1 MSKEQRPSNPILNS
15 PYQAPTQHW
24 KLDERFRQTEV
35 ALDGRRP
42 SGAYLSVPMARGGE
56 AADVPALDIEPHARI
71 NRIRD
76 QVEQWRSDGYPGA
89 SRATQELL
97 SHWQSDSLD
106 QRPFFCQVEAAE
118 TLIWLLEVGP
128 KIKSEGWQ
136 AIHGGIEEANSLW
149 NNDLP
154 RLAVKMATGT
164 GKTRVMAM
172 LIVWLA
178 FRQKGAVDVLVVAPN
193 LTVRT
198 RLQELKPES
207 EAGAELYCQLVPPH
221 RVFPSGRVRVAIVNF
236 QRFQRQDLLSVSGEK
251 DKATGVAKKLL
262 RPHAPGVDERWRE
275 TQQEMVRRVVNR
287 VLPNTKSIFVFNDE
301 AHHCY
306 RPAEARRQGDL
317 EERRYEEQAALWFS
331 ALSELARQERL
342 EQIVDLSA
350 TPMYLRRPVRL
361 DYELFPW
368 TITDYPLI
376 EAVEAGLTKIPQ
388 VPVRDDSTADD
399 PLYRDTYKSID
410 PGLRR
415 LVRDAIPE
423 PIKRLLDNMHEDYM
437 KLDRQ
442 YAKADQIPVMIA
454 VTNDKKNAEALYQ
467 HIAGYQKDKT
477 KSWVLGAYEQFSNVD
492 QNGPLAEPKTLLI
505 HSGIE
510 DTSLAEDSGS
520 NRVAKLQQSFFKAD
534 TTKESVQLI
543 RDVFQTIG
551 KRGEPGEQI
560 RCVVAVSMLSEG
572 WDVRTVTHIFGF
584 RAFRSTLL
592 CEQVAGRALRRTNFP
607 EPGVEL
613 EPQYARIFGV
623 PFSFMRAGE
632 DIPPPPPPEPWVV
645 DSIPGRERFRIAFP
659 NLSGY
664 RIELPQARVQLNPDQ
679 VKSFPIQ
686 SGPTPTETEIEG
698 VVGDQE
704 IFAHQSITETRAAF
718 TIAAAAVDKIQ
729 LSDKVQETEI
739 PIRRSVLFASLLQ
752 AAQAWREHSNVEYMT
767 LAQIVESGISERA
780 AQMLADACVLH
791 EGKRQILPVFA
802 DEKDPLQ
809 QRVIDT
815 AKVSFSTVLP
825 HRFPDDPRR
834 QCERSELNAAACHTA
849 SEAWLARALDLHAGI
864 LAWARNFRL
873 GWRIPYFNPPRGT
886 WRHYE
891 PDFVAR
897 VPDAADGQ
905 HRHIV
910 IESKGQVDE
919 DAVSKRQEVEGW
931 WIPAVNNSSDPSCDG
946 LWRYVF
952 IAANDSISDALDSA
966 VAAWEE

>member
-1 MSKEQRPSNPILNS
+1 M
-15 PYQAPTQHW
+15 
-24 KLDERFRQTEV
+24 
-35 ALDGRRP
+35 
-42 SGAYLSVPMARGGE
+42 
-56 AADVPALDIEPHARI
+56 DIEPHARI

-76 QVEQWRSDGYPGA
+76 EVEDWRRQGYPGA
-89 SRATQELL
+89 SRNTQELL
-97 SHWQSDSLD
+97 THWQSNALD

-118 TLIWLLEVGP
+118 TLMWLLEIGP
-128 KIKSEGWQ
+128 KSKSEGWQ
-136 AIHGGIEEANSLW
+136 EIQSEVEEANAMW

-164 GKTRVMAM
+164 GKTRLMAM

-178 FRQKGAVDVLVVAPN
+178 FRKQGAIDILVVAPN

-198 RLQELKPES
+198 RLQELNPES
-207 EAGAELYCQLVPPH
+207 EAGAELYRQLVPPH
-221 RVFPSGRVRVAIVNF
+221 RVFPNGRVRVAIVNY

-262 RPHAPGVDERWRE
+262 RPHAQGTDERWRE
-275 TQQEMVRRVVNR
+275 TQEEMVRRVVNR
-287 VLPNTKSIFVFNDE
+287 VLPNAKSIFVFNDE

-306 RPAEARRQGDL
+306 RPSETRRQGDL
-317 EERRYEEQAALWFS
+317 EERRYEDQAALWFS
-331 ALSELARQERL
+331 ALSELTRQDRL

-350 TPMYLRRPVRL
+350 TPMYLRRPIGL

-388 VPVRDDSTADD
+388 VPVRDDSAAED
-399 PLYRDTYKSID
+399 PLYRNTYKSID
-410 PGLRR
+410 RGARR

-423 PIKRLLDNMHEDYM
+423 QVRRLLENMHEDYG
-437 KLDRQ
+437 KLDQQ
-442 YAKADQIPVMIA
+442 YAEANQIPVMIA
-454 VTNDKKNAEALYQ
+454 VTNDKRNAEALYQ
-467 HIAGYQKDKT
+467 HIAGYQDEKT
-477 KSWVLGAYEQFSNVD
+477 KSWISGAYEQFSNVD

-520 NRVAKLQQSFFKAD
+520 KKVAKLQRSFFPAK
-534 TTKESVQLI
+534 TEKESVERI
-543 RDVFQTIG
+543 REIFQSIG
-551 KRGEPGEQI
+551 RRGEPGERI

-607 EPGVEL
+607 EPGVPL

-645 DSIPGRERFRIAFP
+645 ESIPGRERFRIAFP
-659 NLSGY
+659 NLSSY
-664 RIELPQARVQLNPDQ
+664 RIELPQARVELNQDCVEP
-679 VKSFPIQ
+679 FRIQ
-686 SGPTPTETEIEG
+686 SGPAPTQTEIEG
-698 VVGDQE
+698 VVGDPE
-704 IFAHQSITETRAAF
+704 TFSHQRITETRAAYM
-718 TIAAAAVDKIQ
+718 IAAAAVDKIQ
-729 LSDKVQETEI
+729 LSEKVQENEI

-752 AAQAWREHSNVEYMT
+752 AVLAWREHPNVEYTT

-809 QRVIDT
+809 QRIIDT
-815 AKVSFSTVLP
+815 AKVSFSTVLQ
-825 HRFPDDPRR
+825 HRFPDDPRG

-849 SEAWLARALDLHAGI
+849 SEAYLARALDLHAGI

-873 GWRIPYFNPPRGT
+873 GWRIPYFDPQGGT
-886 WRHYE
+886 WRYYE

-897 VPDAADGQ
+897 VPNAADGQ
-905 HRHIV
+905 PRHIV
-910 IESKGQVDE
+910 IEFKGVVDE
-919 DAVSKRQEVEGW
+919 DAMAKHKEVEDW
-931 WIPAVNNSSDPSCDG
+931 WIPAVNNSNDPSCRG
-946 LWRYVF
+946 RWRYVF
-952 IAANDSISDALDSA
+952 IAANDSMSDALDSA

>member
-1 MSKEQRPSNPILNS
+1 MTQETRPNYPILNS
-15 PYQAPTQHW
+15 PYQAPTQYW
-24 KLDERFRQTEV
+24 ALDERFRQTDV
-35 ALDGRRP
+35 VVDGRRP

-56 AADVPALDIEPHARI
+56 ATGAPALDIEPHARI

-76 QVEQWRSDGYPGA
+76 EVEEWRKQGYAGA
-89 SRATQELL
+89 SRSTQELL
-97 SHWQSDSLD
+97 THWQSDALD

-118 TLIWLLEVGP
+118 TLIWLLEIGP
-128 KIKSEGWQ
+128 KSKSEGWQ
-136 AIHGGIEEANSLW
+136 AIQREVEEANALW
-149 NNDLP
+149 NNELP

-178 FRQKGAVDVLVVAPN
+178 FRQQGPLDILVVAPN

-198 RLQELKPES
+198 RLQELNPDS
-207 EAGAELYCQLVPPH
+207 EAGAELYRQLVPPH
-221 RVFPSGRVRVAIVNF
+221 RVFPAGRVRVAIVNF
-236 QRFQRQDLLSVSGEK
+236 QRFQRQDLLSVAGEK

-262 RPHAPGVDERWRE
+262 RPHAQATDERWRE
-275 TQQEMVRRVVNR
+275 TQEDMVRRVVNG
-287 VLPNTKSIFVFNDE
+287 VLPNAKSIFVFNDE

-331 ALSELARQERL
+331 ALSELARQDRL

-350 TPMYLRRPVRL
+350 TPMYLRRPIGL

-388 VPVRDDSTADD
+388 VPVRDDSAAAD
-399 PLYRDTYKSID
+399 PLYRNTYQSVD
-410 PGLRR
+410 RGHRR
-415 LVRDAIPE
+415 LARDAIPE
-423 PIKRLLDNMHEDYM
+423 PVRRLLENMHEDYV
-437 KLDRQ
+437 KLDKQ
-442 YAKADQIPVMIA
+442 YAVAGQIPVMIA

-467 HIAGYQKDKT
+467 HIAGYHDEET
-477 KSWVLGAYEQFSNVD
+477 NNWVPGAYERFSNVD
-492 QNGPLAEPKTLLI
+492 ENGPLADPKTLLI

-510 DTSLAEDSGS
+510 DTSLAEVSGS
-520 NRVAKLQQSFFKAD
+520 KRVAKLQQSYFPAG
-534 TTKESVQLI
+534 TEKESVERI
-543 RDVFQTIG
+543 REVFQSIG
-551 KRGEPGEQI
+551 QRDKPGARI

-607 EPGVEL
+607 EPGVPL
-613 EPQYARIFGV
+613 KPQYARIFGV

-645 DSIPGRERFRIAFP
+645 ESIPGRERFRVAFP

-664 RIELPQARVQLNPDQ
+664 RIELPQARVELSPDR
-679 VKSFPIQ
+679 VKLFPIQ
-686 SGPTPTETEIEG
+686 SGPTPTETEVEG
-698 VVGDQE
+698 IVGDPE
-704 IFAHQSITETRAAF
+704 TFTHHRISETRAAY

-729 LSDKVQETEI
+729 LSEKVQEAEI
-739 PIRRSVLFASLLQ
+739 PIRRSVLFASLLK
-752 AAQAWREHSNVEYMT
+752 AAQAWKDHPNVEYTT
-767 LAQIVESGISERA
+767 LAPIVESGISERA

-815 AKVSFSTVLP
+815 AKVSFSTVLQ

-849 SEAWLARALDLHAGI
+849 SEVWLARALDLHAGI

-873 GWRIPYFNPPRGT
+873 GWRIPYFDPQGGT
-886 WRHYE
+886 WRYYE

-897 VPDAADGQ
+897 VPNAADGQ
-905 HRHIV
+905 PRHIV
-910 IESKGQVDE
+910 IEFKGEVDE
-919 DAVSKRQEVEGW
+919 DAVTKRQEVEGW
-931 WIPAVNNSSDPSCDG
+931 WMPAVNNSSDPSCHG
-946 LWRYVF
+946 HWRYVF
-952 IAANDSISDALDSA
+952 IAANESISDALDIA